1 MSILHR
7 PSEQRGRETLD
18 WLDSRHSFSFAHY
31 YDPAHMGFRSLRVI
45 NDDTVAP
52 GAGFPT
58 HGHRDM
64 EIISYVVQGA
74 LAHRDTTGGD
84 GVVRRGDVQAMS
96 AGTGV
101 RHSEFNDSDKEP
113 VRFLQIW
120 ILPTQ
125 QGLPAAYRQAHVAD
139 VAKRNALRLIVAPSG
154 EDGALGINQDARI
167 YASLL
172 EAGKVLEH
180 RLARGRGAWVQVV
193 DGVVEVNGIQLKT
206 GDGLKLEEVDT
217 IAIRGVTASEF
228 LLFDLA

>member
-1 MSILHR
+1 MSIMHR

-52 GAGFPT
+52 GGGFPT

-74 LAHRDTTGGD
+74 LAHRDTTGGE

-101 RHSEFNDSDKEP
+101 RHSEFNGSDQEP

-120 ILPTQ
+120 VLPTA
-125 QGLPAAYRQAHVAD
+125 QGLPAAYRQARFDDAE
-139 VAKRNALRLIVAPSG
+139 KRNRLRVIVAPG
-154 EDGALGINQDARI
+154 GQDGALDINQDAKI

-172 EAGKVLEH
+172 DAGATLVH
-180 RLARGRGAWVQVV
+180 PQDPCRGAWVQVV
-193 DGVVEVNGIQLKT
+193 SGRIDVNGTQLKS
-206 GDGLKLEEVDT
+206 GDGLKLEDTPRLT
-217 IAIRGVTASEF
+217 IAGLEPSEF

>member
-1 MSILHR
+1 MSIMHR
-7 PSEQRGRETLD
+7 PSEARGRETLD

-74 LAHRDTTGGD
+74 LAHRDTTGGE
-84 GVVRRGDVQAMS
+84 GVVKRGDVQAMS

-101 RHSEFNDSDKEP
+101 RHSEFNDSDRAP

-120 ILPTQ
+120 ILPTE
-125 QGLPAAYRQAHVAD
+125 QGLPAAYRQAKFDDAQ
-139 VAKRNALRLIVAPSG
+139 KRNQLRLIVAPG
-154 EDGALGINQDARI
+154 GRDGALGINQDAAI

-172 EAGKVLEH
+172 DAGATVVHALEPC
-180 RLARGRGAWVQVV
+180 RGAWVQVV
-193 DGVVEVNGIQLKT
+193 GGRIDVNGTELKS
-206 GDGLKLEEVDT
+206 GDGLKLEDT
-217 IAIRGVTASEF
+217 DRVTVAGLEPSEF